1 MTDQNDAGQLELAIS
16 LPVMRPDVPQYPET
30 FALFPIFAPV
40 NDRSKMDTDW
50 KKRGQFSYSFPWGD
64 LERHGPGL
72 NIYDEDTLI
81 ALFHLAR
88 QHRHEGA
95 PGKFPIPLAGEST
108 IVYSGVVSPWEVNK
122 FLSRPDSGSALKET
136 WESIE
141 RLALTTLTITT
152 SEGGHTNIKLFE
164 HRAANFK
171 DSKAKILIQFPPA
184 VVSLLLKV
192 VNIDIP
198 LRMSL
203 SVTGKA
209 IHRHLVALGPGLYEI
224 AIGDFMERIHYT
236 GRPGDFRDQ
245 LIGRSGRSSILGQL
259 QTGGVIG
266 EYQLAGRGKK
276 ATFVIEVL

>member
-1 MTDQNDAGQLELAIS
+1 M
-16 LPVMRPDVPQYPET
+16 
-30 FALFPIFAPV
+30 
-40 NDRSKMDTDW
+40 
-50 KKRGQFSYSFPWGD
+50 
-64 LERHGPGL
+64 
-72 NIYDEDTLI
+72 
-81 ALFHLAR
+81 
-88 QHRHEGA
+88 
-95 PGKFPIPLAGEST
+95 
-108 IVYSGVVSPWEVNK
+108 
-122 FLSRPDSGSALKET
+122 KET

-164 HRAANFK
+164 HRAANVK

-245 LIGRSGRSSILGQL
+245 LIGRSGRPSILGQL